1 MAVYI
6 ERNGEEQ
13 DLAPIDGNTF
23 SRDELSE
30 RLSGEPQV
38 IPLRKD
44 ASKVIIADK
53 AGLAKE
59 LSPNVKASMLAG
71 RVIVGPIIVCEKD
84 EHDL

>member
-6 ERNGEEQ
+6 AKNGEEQ
-13 DLAPIDGNTF
+13 DFSPIDGSTF
-23 SRDELSE
+23 SKDELAE
-30 RLSGEPQV
+30 RLSGEPQI

-59 LSPNVKASMLAG
+59 LDPNVKASMLAG
-71 RVIVGPIIVCEKD
+71 RVVVGPIIVCEND